1 MTSKNTD
8 LPLLDQLLTTRLDD
22 KNSEATQGKSV
33 PDCLNY
39 PYAVL
44 TWFEPEVVSCKG
56 TNHRNCCRI
65 LVEVRSVSP
74 APSTARPIKRDWTA
88 ISFRALQ
95 GRRGFLTSPYRQQ
108 VPVVLECTLKH
119 VYKIAWSLKLL
130 LFVSKPSSE
139 RDCGCYCKWQCRM
152 TDFQFDMNATLDE
165 TMQNVTFIKTT

>member
-56 TNHRNCCRI
+56 RTTGTVVEFWLKFGA
-65 LVEVRSVSP
+65 LVPPPPPLDQSNATELP
-74 APSTARPIKRDWTA
+74 FLLGH
-88 ISFRALQ
+88 FRA
-95 GRRGFLTSPYRQQ
+95 G
-108 VPVVLECTLKH
+108 V
-119 VYKIAWSLKLL
+119 
-130 LFVSKPSSE
+130 
-139 RDCGCYCKWQCRM
+139 
-152 TDFQFDMNATLDE
+152 DF
-165 TMQNVTFIKTT
+165 